1 MSAKDERTFTV
12 QLHLWDYFRAHCS
25 IQLRSSRLKA
35 AFVFLLAL
43 VLLGL
48 GMGLYAGDDASPLFH
63 PWLWLGLL
71 VFFVIVVPLIWMVIV
86 HAMLKANPPAHA
98 PQTYTFGTEGIGVA
112 ADANQVELP
121 WSRVLR
127 IVETRKDFLF
137 FVSKNAALF
146 LPKRVLSRADELEE
160 LRQILRKGFA
170 KSGPNSLAREE
181 ADVSG
186 RKP

>member
-1 MSAKDERTFTV
+1 MSSTERTFTV

-43 VLLGL
+43 ILLGL
-48 GMGLYAGDDASPLFH
+48 GLGLYAGEDASPLFH

-71 VFFVIVVPLIWMVIV
+71 GFLVIVIPLIWMVVV
-86 HAMLKANPPAHA
+86 HTMLKANPSAQT
-98 PQTYTFGTEGIGVA
+98 PQTYTFGMEGIGVA
-112 ADANQVELP
+112 ADEHQVELP

-146 LPKRVLSRADELEE
+146 LPKRVLSRANELDE
-160 LRQILRKGFA
+160 LRQILHKGFA
-170 KSGPNSLAREE
+170 KCGPASLAREE
-181 ADVSG
+181 ADIPG
-186 RKP
+186 RKT